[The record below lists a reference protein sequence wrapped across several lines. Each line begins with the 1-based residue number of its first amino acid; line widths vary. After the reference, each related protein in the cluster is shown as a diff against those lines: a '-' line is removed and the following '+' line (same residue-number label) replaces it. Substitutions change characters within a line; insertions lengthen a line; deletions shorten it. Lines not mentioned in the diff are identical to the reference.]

1 MLLMLL
7 KNGMIILKVF
17 IYINNIAY
25 FIKAKAYY
33 ERG

>member
-1 MLLMLL
+1 MLL

-17 IYINNIAY
+17 IYYNIAY